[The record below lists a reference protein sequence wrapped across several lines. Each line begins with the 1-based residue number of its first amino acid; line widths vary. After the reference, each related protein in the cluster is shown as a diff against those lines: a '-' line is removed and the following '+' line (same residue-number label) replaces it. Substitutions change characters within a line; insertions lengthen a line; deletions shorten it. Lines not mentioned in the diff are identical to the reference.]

1 VNLPESPL
9 KIATPERRSP
19 QDAPLQRASPFEIAA
34 WVIAAAALFL
44 TLALHLLPALLAG
57 LLVYELVHMLAPKLH
72 VMRVGERR
80 RKVVAVALLATLI
93 VVLITAVIL
102 GVIAF
107 VRSDVGSLSGLLDEM
122 ANIIARSR
130 HSLPPWVTE
139 HLPENAQEL
148 QIRLVQWLRTHAGE
162 FQAAGAK
169 FGVALVHVLIG
180 LIIGAMISLRE
191 ARNDVDEGPLSRAL
205 VERVDRLGNAFRR
218 IVFAQIRISALNT
231 TLTGIYLGV
240 VLPLFGVHLPFVK
253 TLIVVT
259 FLAGLLPVIGNLIS
273 NTVIVVVS
281 LSYSLYAAIGSLAFL
296 VLIHKLEYF
305 VNARIIG
312 SQIRSRAW
320 ELLLAM
326 LIMESA
332 FGLGG
337 VVAAPVF
344 YAYLKDEL
352 RSRGLI

>member
-9 KIATPERRSP
+9 KIG
-19 QDAPLQRASPFEIAA
+19 APQRASRFDIAA
-34 WVIAAAALFL
+34 WAIAAAALFL
-44 TLALHLLPALLAG
+44 TIKLHLLPALLAG
-57 LLVYELVHMLAPKLH
+57 LLVYELVHMLAPRLR
-72 VMRVGERR
+72 VMRVGEKR
-80 RKVVAVALLATLI
+80 RKVVAVALLATVI
-93 VVLITAVIL
+93 VVLITAAIF

-130 HSLPPWVTE
+130 HSFPQWLTA

-148 QIRLVQWLRTHAGE
+148 QARLVVWLRTHAGA
-162 FQAAGAK
+162 FQAAGAS
-169 FGVALVHVLIG
+169 FGIGLVHVLIG

-191 ARNDVDEGPLSRAL
+191 ARDAVDNGPLARAL
-205 VERVDRLGNAFRR
+205 VERVDRLGDAFRR
-218 IVFAQIRISALNT
+218 IVFAQLRISALNT
-231 TLTGIYLGV
+231 TLTGIYLAV
-240 VLPLFGVHLPFVK
+240 LLPLLGVHLPFVK

-259 FLAGLLPVIGNLIS
+259 FVAGLLPVIGNLIS

-281 LSYSLYAAIGSLAFL
+281 LSYSLYAAMGSLAFL

-337 VVAAPVF
+337 VVAAPIF

-352 RSRGLI
+352 RSRALI